1 MHHGPNEFFTKREKQ
16 LFDGQHWCHWVL
28 AIWKKKVNCKEMT
41 CQRPPQR
48 SAPNHFPPTRGQH
61 YLILLRFAHPPLCV
75 GAFSQTVSALWLR
88 RETVCFATQNTQ
100 HLSCISKSFWR
111 KKNNNKIKA
120 VTSHCLVVFGGWCEA
135 LFGWLGVFTR
145 WSMRCKIKIM
155 IFFFRIN
162 ENEKIYQYIMHIIMI
177 MMMIVIS

>member
-1 MHHGPNEFFTKREKQ
+1 MVQMNFSPREKNNCSTVNTGVTGF
-16 LFDGQHWCHWVL
+16 LPYE
-28 AIWKKKVNCKEMT
+28 KKVNCKEMT

-48 SAPNHFPPTRGQH
+48 SAPNHFSPTRGQH
-61 YLILLRFAHPPLCV
+61 YLILLRSAHPPLCV
-75 GAFSQTVSALWLR
+75 GAFSQTVAALWLR

-111 KKNNNKIKA
+111 KTKKKFKLRLSP
-120 VTSHCLVVFGGWCEA
+120 VTASLCLGVCWCEA

-155 IFFFRIN
+155 IFF
-162 ENEKIYQYIMHIIMI
+162 
-177 MMMIVIS
+177 